1 MNLQN
6 YNDNKPYFT
15 QIILFTTKIV
25 TGLPLFTPR
34 VGAFCNLIACII
46 MGTTRFFFIN
56 NVRLFAIFST
66 RLANWV
72 TACTCFTNVNC
83 GSTLV
88 T

>member
-1 MNLQN
+1 MNFLN
-6 YNDNKPYFT
+6 YNDNKPYFK

-34 VGAFCNLIACII
+34 VVAFCDLIACII
-46 MGTTRFFFIN
+46 VGTTSFLFIN

-72 TACTCFTNVNC
+72 TACTCFTNVNS

>member
-1 MNLQN
+1 MNFLN

-15 QIILFTTKIV
+15 QITLFTTKIV

-46 MGTTRFFFIN
+46 IGTTSFLFIN
-56 NVRLFAIFST
+56 DVRLFAIFST
-66 RLANWV
+66 HLANWV
-72 TACTCFTNVNC
+72 TRCTSFTNVNC